1 MNLLIKIPVALTTKA
16 TQAILGEGHSHI
28 TCGVYFTV
36 SIHLIAISIMPI
48 NLVGIANLE
57 K

>member
-48 NLVGIANLE
+48 NLVGISNLE